1 MPRPPVAIVHDYLTQ
16 RGGAERVVL
25 ALARAFPA
33 ARIHTSFYDRSG
45 TFPEFADLDVV
56 PLAIDRVSL
65 LRRRH
70 RLGLPVLPLAFASAK
85 VDADVVLCS
94 SSGWAHGIRTDG
106 VKLVY
111 CHSPAKWLYRREDY
125 LGLRPAPGARLALDV
140 LAPALRAFDQ
150 HAARS
155 AGGYLANSTFIAQ
168 QIADVYGIDAKVLWP
183 PGGLPEDGTSAPVA
197 GLEPGFFLTVARL
210 LPYKNVGPT
219 AEAFRGRSDR
229 LVVVG
234 AGPQLAHL
242 TVTAPPNVT
251 FVGEVDDAALRWL
264 YGASAGLVAA
274 SREDFGLTP
283 VEAASFGK
291 PTAALAWGGFLDT
304 VDPAVSGV
312 LFESPD
318 PASIGRA
325 VDELSGRSWDGDAI
339 RAHAAR
345 FAESRFVDELRA
357 LVERA
362 QSVGGR
368 PW

>member
-1 MPRPPVAIVHDYLTQ
+1 MARPAVAIAHDYLTQ

-25 ALARAFPA
+25 ALARAFPH
-33 ARIHTSFYDRSG
+33 ARIHTSFYDPAG
-45 TFPEFADLDVV
+45 TFPEFAKLDVV
-56 PLAIDRVSL
+56 PLPIDRISG

-70 RLGLPVLPLAFASAK
+70 RLGLPVLPLAFGSAK

-125 LGLRPAPGARLALDV
+125 LGLRPAPGARVALDV
-140 LAPALRAFDQ
+140 LTPALRAFDRR
-150 HAARS
+150 AAAS
-155 AGGYLANSTFIAQ
+155 AAGYLANSTFIAK
-168 QIADVYGIDAKVLWP
+168 QIADVYGIDAKVVWP

-219 AEAFRGRSDR
+219 AEAFRGRDDR

-234 AGPQLAHL
+234 SGPQRAHL

-251 FVGEVDDAALRWL
+251 FLGEVDDAALRWL
-264 YGASAGLVAA
+264 YGACAGLVAS

-304 VDPAVSGV
+304 VDPAVNGV
-312 LFESPD
+312 LFDAPEPE
-318 PASIGRA
+318 AIA
-325 VDELSGRSWDGDAI
+325 EALDELAARTWDAGAI

-345 FAESRFVDELRA
+345 FSENRFATELQE

-362 QSVGGR
+362 QSAGGR